1 MSDNAPD
8 VGGLMIRLIF
18 AFAISLCGMTSA
30 AQAQG
35 AYQPDTFTAAELE
48 GYCDRGDEEAC
59 GDLGERHALG
69 EAGATKDL
77 KRAATFFTRGCDGG
91 DAYSCRMLGFAYS
104 DGEGVARDERK
115 AAAFFQR
122 GCDGKDGLACAN
134 LAAKYNDGLGVPKDE
149 FKAVRLADLSC
160 QYGSGVGCHI
170 MAGVYLEGH
179 PGYPKDLARAVDLYR
194 DVCKDG
200 KGLEASCKKLDT
212 LGYARVAARPA
223 APALKPAPAPPPVV
237 DKAAAANAATTA
249 GQTAYARRE
258 FAVAAGQFA
267 MGCDGGNVSACA
279 ALGQMYV
286 AGEGLAANPSRAAGP
301 LAQACDGGV
310 TSACDSLGTLYS
322 DGRGVKQ
329 DKPRALK
336 LFEAACA
343 KSYWRACYNM
353 GLLNER
359 GVDRYPNGLE
369 AMSNYETACKGGY
382 ADACNRLAVFN
393 PTPAQE
399 VRTGELPD
407 WPVPLYKNF
416 ADYMKRLDAW
426 ERKRRAI
433 YNAFEAIN
441 GKRLEATKDC
451 PLLKQG
457 LTTLESSIQDIN
469 FFKKNIVSAK
479 VDAIQSGDAGKYAVL
494 VMQSEG
500 LSGQRDA
507 DIKNRRQVMNDING
521 LRCQ

>member
-1 MSDNAPD
+1 
-8 VGGLMIRLIF
+8 MIRLIL
-18 AFAISLCGMTSA
+18 AFIISVCGMTCA

-35 AYQPDTFTAAELE
+35 AYQPDTFTVAELE

-59 GDLGERHALG
+59 GYLGERHVLG
-69 EAGATKDL
+69 EGGAAKDV

-179 PGYPKDLARAVDLYR
+179 PGYPKDLARAVDLFR
-194 DVCKDG
+194 EVCKG
-200 KGLEASCKKLDT
+200 GTGLEASCKKLDA
-212 LGYARVAARPA
+212 LGYARVAA
-223 APALKPAPAPPPVV
+223 KPASPVLQPSLSPPPVV
-237 DKAAAANAATTA
+237 DRAAVANAAMTA
-249 GQTAYARRE
+249 GQAAYARRE
-258 FAVAAGQFA
+258 FALAAGQFA
-267 MGCDGGNVSACA
+267 KGCDGGNVSACG

-286 AGEGLAANPSRAAGP
+286 AGEGVVANPSRAAGP

-359 GVDRYPNGLE
+359 GVYQFSNGYE

-393 PTPAQE
+393 PTPAPE
-399 VRTGELPD
+399 VTTGELPD

-416 ADYMKRLDAW
+416 LDFTKRLDAW
-426 ERKRRAI
+426 DRKRRAI
-433 YNAFEAIN
+433 YSKFEAMD
-441 GKRLEATKDC
+441 GKRLDATKDC
-451 PLLKQG
+451 PVLKQG
-457 LTTLESSIQDIN
+457 LVTLESSIQDIN

-479 VDAIQSGDAGKYAVL
+479 VDALQSGDAGKIAVL
-494 VMQSEG
+494 DIESR
-500 LSGQRDA
+500 SFSDQRAA
-507 DIKNRRQVMNDING
+507 DIKNRRQLMNDINA